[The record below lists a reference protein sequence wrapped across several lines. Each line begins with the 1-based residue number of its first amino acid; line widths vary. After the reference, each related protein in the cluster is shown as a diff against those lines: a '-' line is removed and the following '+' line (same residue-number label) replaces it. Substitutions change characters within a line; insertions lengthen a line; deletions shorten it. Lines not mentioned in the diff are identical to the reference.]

1 MGTLSVKI
9 DVKCRK
15 CGQEKRLDIGRPAA
29 GQPLQDY
36 LKLLHDRLLHR
47 PSFEC
52 FGGHFE
58 LKPPMPEFWEVRWDS
73 VGED

>member
-1 MGTLSVKI
+1 MKV

-15 CGQEKRLDIGRPAA
+15 CGQEKRMDIGTPAP
-29 GQPLQDY
+29 GQQLQDY

-58 LKPPMPEFWEVRWDS
+58 LRPPMPEFWDVRWDS
-73 VGED
+73 VGEE

>member
-1 MGTLSVKI
+1 MKLDGR
-9 DVKCRK
+9 CRK
-15 CGQEKRLDIGRPAA
+15 CGQEKRLDIGKPAP
-29 GQPLQDY
+29 GQLLQDY

-73 VGED
+73 VGEE

>member
-1 MGTLSVKI
+1 MKV

-15 CGQEKRLDIGRPAA
+15 CGQETRMDIGKPAP
-29 GQPLQDY
+29 GQQLQDY

-52 FGGHFE
+52 FGGHLE
-58 LKPPMPEFWEVRWDS
+58 LAAPLPRFWDIHWDTL
-73 VGED
+73 GD

>member
-1 MGTLSVKI
+1 MKV
-9 DVKCRK
+9 DVRCKK
-15 CGQEKRLDIGRPAA
+15 CGQEKRLDIGQPVA
-29 GQPLQDY
+29 GQDLADY
-36 LKLLHDRLLHR
+36 VRILHDRLTHR

-58 LKPPMPEFWEVRWDS
+58 LKPPLPDFWEVRWDS

>member
-1 MGTLSVKI
+1 MKV
-9 DVKCRK
+9 DVRCKKCA
-15 CGQEKRLDIGRPAA
+15 QEKRLEI
-29 GQPLQDY
+29 GQPAPGQDLADY
-36 LKLLHDRLLHR
+36 LRILHDRLTHR

-58 LKPPMPEFWEVRWDS
+58 LKPPLPEFWEVRWDS

>member
-1 MGTLSVKI
+1 MKV
-9 DVKCRK
+9 DVSCKK
-15 CGQEKRLDIGRPAA
+15 CGQQKRLEIGQPAA
-29 GQPLQDY
+29 GQALADY
-36 LKLLHDRLLHR
+36 LRILHDRLTHR

-58 LKPPMPEFWEVRWDS
+58 LKPPMPEFWEVRWDT

>member
-1 MGTLSVKI
+1 VKV
-9 DVKCRK
+9 DVRCKK
-15 CGQEKRLDIGRPAA
+15 CGQQKRLEIGKPVP
-29 GQPLQDY
+29 GQALADY
-36 LKLLHDRLLHR
+36 LRILHDRLTHR